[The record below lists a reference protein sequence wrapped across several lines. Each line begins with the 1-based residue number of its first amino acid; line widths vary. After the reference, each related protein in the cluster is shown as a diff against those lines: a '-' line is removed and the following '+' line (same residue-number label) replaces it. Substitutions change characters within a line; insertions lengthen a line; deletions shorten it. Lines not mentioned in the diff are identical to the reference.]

1 MQIILRKP
9 NSNILDKLLK
19 ITHILIPPLTIFF
32 YIPFTEIYL
41 SPLFCYT
48 NSKNCIFNSEV
59 NILFAILGIICCTLF
74 TIILIFLNY
83 FYFYPFQIIKLT
95 VKINSSI
102 DIILIVI
109 KLLYILRY
117 IFVINEYISIA
128 ILLLFF
134 IFLSFQQYKSPIYNL
149 NTIEILLN
157 VRNCIII
164 WTYFMLLVSKICE
177 NTEINGL
184 IYLLIIGYPIIIF
197 CSIISFKEFETE
209 FDYTNSSFNNIS
221 TCIGKTRFL
230 IHLINSYLDENKNNG
245 KFNENVNMKND
256 ILLKG
261 LVKLH
266 TETCL
271 KEDCPLTKF
280 IKNDG
285 NFNVQKQCLLN
296 YMSIFFNN
304 AMKKFPYN
312 KLLKLYFI
320 QFNFF
325 KKYNLNSVRSNLE
338 EIKKMKSDLKE
349 EFIVYCLENEISKA
363 KIKDV
368 KEGNEKEQET
378 LIIERNYRKLK
389 DCISNCTK
397 LYVEFWGIFSTN
409 ITNNLNTEKL
419 YKLGEKINMYLK
431 EINSLWEKHLKNKK
445 IEAENECI
453 AQLYSRFLREILWAK
468 NKSEEIQKKIKE
480 EHQIQG
486 FKKLVEENSQ
496 INNFGNIL
504 ENQDYVIFVN
514 SNDKGK
520 CTISQFSNSLI
531 YLIGYQKQEII
542 NKPIEILMPSIFIEG
557 HSKKVEDFIKTMHYQ
572 KDLDKDSYRG
582 IEKKGSFILIKN
594 KMGYLIPFIAKNKIY
609 DDNDFSNSFL
619 IKAQLDFSDIKSMY
633 AYYILTNPDFT
644 IESMSSSA
652 IHLGLTMDLLKKYV
666 IKLNILIRT
675 HKDTVLNLFERYK
688 NFKDE
693 PKKII
698 WVYPDIIYPKNDISK
713 NKDTSMQ
720 DLIKI
725 SEKKKFYLQIIE
737 MKYSEKELIG
747 YVFKFIEIQK
757 NKKNKNDFNSKDLLP
772 SLKNQVIFDLLNLH
786 YIRTIIVDKKSGLR
800 NLREKNEEN
809 NGDELISINTLTKKR
824 KTKKKTNKSVL
835 EEISSDEDAR
845 KVLLTKE
852 KILELQT
859 KDSNGLKAFI
869 NILPF
874 YGEEISLIKH
884 RPNKEKYPA
893 GKAQEPLIKI
903 DVSNFTRRI
912 DVKLRENPEFYKK
925 FKNMQTEIKQNYR
938 KENNIIS
945 TNYISSATNNNE
957 IANKN
962 NEDINKEFMGNASAS
977 LMNIFNVKSTIIIK
991 YIDFLIYF
999 FIIASITIEF
1009 ILSAIQMAD
1018 NKNRFKYLSDSYKIL
1033 SHISFIK
1040 YFITEAVISDTSNTY
1055 IDLDSNR
1062 KEYISYIKS
1071 ELAYYR
1077 EEFTELFQMFTSKS
1091 LTFSKE
1097 YSSFLSQHTIQVTT
1111 LSNGLKTIEE
1121 QPFISALNKLTT
1133 SIFYISTMPDSE
1145 PINMENKYSFELMF
1159 NLLNQYYSYFEK
1171 IIFLIVDD
1179 YLDRV
1184 KNYGITNIILFCIT
1198 ISISI
1203 LYIFIFWKLMSKL
1216 DNDREKPIN
1225 LFLTIKKRVFEDLK
1239 NSSESF
1245 SNKLLNKF
1253 FGNEENEEESQQ
1265 EYTSNVKSNDI
1276 NIAKFKALN
1285 EYKALINKKSSF
1297 IFYFIQII
1305 LLFIVFNLFMLVKYI
1320 NAIEYH
1326 KNVYDFTY
1334 IYNGTRLSYIYLVSR
1349 LDIIKQYLFNDTI
1362 PNFNYPSESS
1372 YNFVFMIMSIELGQ
1386 SLHSSSDI
1394 SSKLINRYKNIF
1406 EKYIYNDYKEIIQD
1420 NFETDLFNN
1429 LLTNISSEHSIYY
1442 NKTENGLLQNILD
1455 IYEILRF
1462 FVVQSFINDT
1472 RDENNISYLI
1482 YDSKWFDLN
1491 DILISLIRPWYSKM
1505 LDIFDSCLYESIELK
1520 KIYYMSIF
1528 VILIIIISIY
1538 YWIFWKNYEE
1548 NFITLIK
1555 KSFDLINLIPE
1566 EIKSIIV
1573 LKLNE

>member
-1 MQIILRKP
+1 M
-9 NSNILDKLLK
+9 
-19 ITHILIPPLTIFF
+19 
-32 YIPFTEIYL
+32 
-41 SPLFCYT
+41 
-48 NSKNCIFNSEV
+48 V
-59 NILFAILGIICCTLF
+59 IC
-74 TIILIFLNY
+74 
-83 FYFYPFQIIKLT
+83 
-95 VKINSSI
+95 
-102 DIILIVI
+102 
-109 KLLYILRY
+109 
-117 IFVINEYISIA
+117 
-128 ILLLFF
+128 
-134 IFLSFQQYKSPIYNL
+134 
-149 NTIEILLN
+149 
-157 VRNCIII
+157 
-164 WTYFMLLVSKICE
+164 
-177 NTEINGL
+177 
-184 IYLLIIGYPIIIF
+184 YPIIIF

-221 TCIGKTRFL
+221 TCLGKTRFL
-230 IHLINSYLDENKNNG
+230 IRLINSYLDENKNGG
-245 KFNENVNMKND
+245 KYNESVNMKND

-266 TETCL
+266 TETCI

-285 NFNVQKQCLLN
+285 NYNVQKQCLLN
-296 YMSIFFNN
+296 YMSAFFNN

-312 KLLKLYFI
+312 KLLKLYYI
-320 QFNFF
+320 QFNFY
-325 KKYNLNSVRSNLE
+325 KKYNLNSVRANLE

-349 EFIVYCLENEISKA
+349 EFILYCLENEISKA

-378 LIIERNYRKLK
+378 LIIEQNYRKLK
-389 DCISNCTK
+389 DYISNCTK

-419 YKLGEKINMYLK
+419 YKLGEKLNMYLK
-431 EINSLWEKHLKNKK
+431 EISSLWEKHLKNKK
-445 IEAENECI
+445 IEAENEYI

-468 NKSEEIQKKIKE
+468 NKSEEIQKKINE

-486 FKKLVEENSQ
+486 FKKLVEENPQ
-496 INNFGNIL
+496 FDNFGNIL

-520 CTISQFSNSLI
+520 CTISQLSNSLI

-542 NKPIEILMPSIFIEG
+542 NKPLEILMPSIFIEG

-572 KDLDKDSYRG
+572 KVLDNDSFRG
-582 IEKKGSFILIKN
+582 IEKKGSFILVKN
-594 KMGYLIPFIAKNKIY
+594 KMGYLIPFNAKYTIY

-619 IKAQLDFSDIKSMY
+619 IKAQLDFCDIKSMY
-633 AYYILTNPDFT
+633 AYYILTNPDFSV
-644 IESMSSSA
+644 ESISSSA
-652 IHLGLTMDLLKKYV
+652 IHLGVTMDLLKKYV

-693 PKKII
+693 PKKVI

-713 NKDTSMQ
+713 NKDISMQ
-720 DLIKI
+720 DLIKN

-737 MKYSEKELIG
+737 MKYGERELIG
-747 YVFKFIEIQK
+747 YVFKFIEIEK
-757 NKKNKNDFNSKDLLP
+757 NKKNKNEFNSKDFLP

-786 YIRTIIVDKKSGLR
+786 YIRAVIVDKKTGLR
-800 NLREKNEEN
+800 NLRGKNDDDGE
-809 NGDELISINTLTKKR
+809 ELISINTLTKKR
-824 KTKKKTNKSVL
+824 KTKKKANKSIL
-835 EEISSDEDAR
+835 EEISSDEDTI

-859 KDSNGLKAFI
+859 KDSNGLKSFI
-869 NILPF
+869 YLLPF
-874 YGEEISLIKH
+874 YGEEVSLIKH

-938 KENNIIS
+938 KENNVIS
-945 TNYISSATNNNE
+945 TNFISSSTNNNE
-957 IANKN
+957 IANKS
-962 NEDINKEFMGNASAS
+962 NEEINKEFMGNASTS
-977 LMNIFNVKSTIIIK
+977 LMNIFNVKSTKIIK

-1009 ILSAIQMAD
+1009 ILSVIQMSD

-1033 SHISFIK
+1033 THISYIK
-1040 YFITEAVISDTSNTY
+1040 YFITEAVISNSSKSY
-1055 IDLDSNR
+1055 IEVDSSKR
-1062 KEYISYIKS
+1062 EFISYIKS

-1077 EEFTELFQMFTSKS
+1077 EEFTELFQMFISKS

-1097 YSSFLSQHTIQVTT
+1097 YNSFLSQQTINVTT

-1133 SIFYISTMPDSE
+1133 AIFYISTMPESE

-1159 NLLNQYYSYFEK
+1159 NLLNHYYSYFEK
-1171 IIFLIVDD
+1171 IVFLIIDD

-1184 KNYGITNIILFCIT
+1184 KNYGITNIILFSIT

-1203 LYIFIFWKLMSKL
+1203 IYILIFWKLMSKL

-1285 EYKALINKKSSF
+1285 EYKASINKKSSF

-1305 LLFIVFNLFMLVKYI
+1305 LLFIVFNLFMLLKYI
-1320 NAIEYH
+1320 YANEYH

-1334 IYNGTRLSYIYLVSR
+1334 VYNETRVSYIHLVAR
-1349 LDIIKQYLFNDTI
+1349 VNIIKQYLFNDTI
-1362 PNFNYPSESS
+1362 PNFNYASKRS
-1372 YNFVFMIMSIELGQ
+1372 YNFVFMVMSLILGQ
-1386 SLHSSSDI
+1386 TIQSSSTI
-1394 SSKLINRYKNIF
+1394 SSYLFNRYKNNF
-1406 EKYIYNDYKEIIQD
+1406 VKYVYNDYKEIIND
-1420 NFETDLFNN
+1420 NIETDLFNN
-1429 LLTNISSEHSIYY
+1429 LLTNISSEHSVYY
-1442 NKTENGLLQNILD
+1442 NKTENGLLRNIFD

-1472 RDENNISYLI
+1472 RDEYNISYLI

-1505 LDIFDSCLYESIELK
+1505 LDIFDSCLYESIEIK
-1520 KIYYMSIF
+1520 KIWYISIF
-1528 VILIIIISIY
+1528 VILIIITSIY